1 MTEPLD
7 RSQLSELVQE
17 LGQGNV
23 RELVRTFLDTTPVLI
38 ADLREAVSDPEQLR
52 STAHRLKGG
61 ALAIGASALA
71 EVSGQLERGGDA
83 VDGALAGIVAVA
95 DPIKDSTAQAIRE
108 VTEA

>member
-17 LGQGNV
+17 LGHGNV

-38 ADLREAVSDPEQLR
+38 ADLRDAVSDPEQLR

-83 VDGALAGIVAVA
+83 VDGALAELDTAWN
-95 DPIKDSTAQAIRE
+95 STADALKRF
-108 VTEA
+108 VRF